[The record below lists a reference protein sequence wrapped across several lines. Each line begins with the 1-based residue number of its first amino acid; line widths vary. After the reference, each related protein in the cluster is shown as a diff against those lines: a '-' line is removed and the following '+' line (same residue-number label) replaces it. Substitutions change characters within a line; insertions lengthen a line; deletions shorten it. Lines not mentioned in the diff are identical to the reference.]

1 LIAPG
6 IPDFIKAGVAAQ
18 RILHLIEQD
27 DSSGKGNEKNE
38 KRVLRDLL
46 PTSVVGNIHISGVS
60 FAYPTR
66 SSLPVLT
73 DVSLDIPA
81 GKITAIVGTSGSGK
95 STIIALLER
104 WYALQ
109 EGKILLDGEDM
120 QNYTVSSWRNVIG
133 LVQQV

>member
-1 LIAPG
+1 M
-6 IPDFIKAGVAAQ
+6 
-18 RILHLIEQD
+18 
-27 DSSGKGNEKNE
+27 
-38 KRVLRDLL
+38 
-46 PTSVVGNIHISGVS
+46 GNIHISGVS